1 MFCGIVICSS
11 IFVGLF
17 SLYKQ
22 DLIEKDYLLTSLN
35 DISLKNKE
43 LNKIGIKNRLS
54 LSDKNGMKISSEEDM
69 DGVQDIFDFDV
80 TSNYDED
87 VYFEIYLSEYL
98 FNNLDSRY
106 VKVYLENRDTGESI
120 NLVKGFVPTY
130 YDLLVSSSNSNA
142 AFVGMKFFN
151 LSSLFRSYPI
161 LTEYWKPDA
170 TEIILLMVA
179 SPNLLFD
186 AFVILI
192 NTFLECSGMINSN
205 DI

>member
-1 MFCGIVICSS
+1 MNKFYKQAIGLFCGIVICSS

-22 DLIEKDYLLTSLN
+22 DLIEKDHLLTSLN

-54 LSDKNGMKISSEEDM
+54 LSDKNGMKIDSEEDM

-80 TSNYDED
+80 ASNYDED

-98 FNNLDSRY
+98 FNNLDSKY
-106 VKVYLENRDTGESI
+106 IKVYLENRETGEAI
-120 NLVKGFVPTY
+120 NLVKGLVPTY

-142 AFVGMKFFN
+142 KRLYYGLIKGKEIKKYRLRVW
-151 LSSLFRSYPI
+151 LSDSYP
-161 LTEYWKPDA
+161 LNADKTEYFNMK
-170 TEIILLMVA
+170 LHVKV
-179 SPNLLFD
+179 N
-186 AFVILI
+186 
-192 NTFLECSGMINSN
+192 
-205 DI
+205 

>member
-1 MFCGIVICSS
+1 MNKFYKQAIGLFCGIVICSS

-22 DLIEKDYLLTSLN
+22 DLIEKDRLLTSLN

-54 LSDKNGMKISSEEDM
+54 LSDKNGMKIDSEEDM

-80 TSNYDED
+80 ASNYDED

-98 FNNLDSRY
+98 FNNLDSKY
-106 VKVYLENRDTGESI
+106 IKIYLENRETGEAI
-120 NLVKGFVPTY
+120 NLVKGLVPTY

-142 AFVGMKFFN
+142 KRLYYGLIKGKEIKKYRLRVW
-151 LSSLFRSYPI
+151 LSDSYP
-161 LTEYWKPDA
+161 LNADETEYFNMK
-170 TEIILLMVA
+170 LHVKV
-179 SPNLLFD
+179 N
-186 AFVILI
+186 
-192 NTFLECSGMINSN
+192 
-205 DI
+205 

>member
-1 MFCGIVICSS
+1 MNKFYKQAIGLFCGIVICSS

-22 DLIEKDYLLTSLN
+22 DLIEKDHLLTSLN

-54 LSDKNGMKISSEEDM
+54 LSDKNGMKIDSEEDM

-80 TSNYDED
+80 ASNYDED

-98 FNNLDSRY
+98 FNNLDSKY
-106 VKVYLENRDTGESI
+106 IKIYLENRETGEAI
-120 NLVKGFVPTY
+120 NLVKGLVPTY

-142 AFVGMKFFN
+142 KRLYYGLIKGKEIKKYRLRVW
-151 LSSLFRSYPI
+151 LSDSYP
-161 LTEYWKPDA
+161 LNAEETEYFNMK
-170 TEIILLMVA
+170 LHVKV
-179 SPNLLFD
+179 N
-186 AFVILI
+186 
-192 NTFLECSGMINSN
+192 
-205 DI
+205 

>member
-1 MFCGIVICSS
+1 MNKFYKQAIGLFCGIVICSS

-54 LSDKNGMKISSEEDM
+54 LSDKNGVKISSEEDM

-142 AFVGMKFFN
+142 KRLYYGLIKGKEIKKYRLRVW
-151 LSSLFRSYPI
+151 LSDSYP
-161 LTEYWKPDA
+161 LSADETEYFNMK
-170 TEIILLMVA
+170 LHVKV
-179 SPNLLFD
+179 N
-186 AFVILI
+186 
-192 NTFLECSGMINSN
+192 
-205 DI
+205 

>member
-1 MFCGIVICSS
+1 MNKFYKQAIGLFCGIVICSS

-22 DLIEKDYLLTSLN
+22 DLIEKDHLLTSLN

-54 LSDKNGMKISSEEDM
+54 LSDKNGMKIDSEEDM

-80 TSNYDED
+80 ASNYDED

-98 FNNLDSRY
+98 FNNLDSKY
-106 VKVYLENRDTGESI
+106 IKIYLENRETGEAI

-142 AFVGMKFFN
+142 KRLYYGLIKGKEIKKYRLKVW
-151 LSSLFRSYPI
+151 LSDSYP
-161 LTEYWKPDA
+161 LNADETEYFNMK
-170 TEIILLMVA
+170 LHVKV
-179 SPNLLFD
+179 N
-186 AFVILI
+186 
-192 NTFLECSGMINSN
+192 
-205 DI
+205 

>member
-1 MFCGIVICSS
+1 MNKFYKQAIGLFCGIVICSS

-22 DLIEKDYLLTSLN
+22 DLIEKDHLLTSLN

-54 LSDKNGMKISSEEDM
+54 LSDKNGMKIDSEEDM

-80 TSNYDED
+80 ASNYDED

-98 FNNLDSRY
+98 FNNLDSKY
-106 VKVYLENRDTGESI
+106 IKIYLENRETGEAI
-120 NLVKGFVPTY
+120 NLVKGLVPTY

-142 AFVGMKFFN
+142 KRLYYGLIKGKEIKKYRLRVW
-151 LSSLFRSYPI
+151 LSDSYP
-161 LTEYWKPDA
+161 LNADETEYFNMK
-170 TEIILLMVA
+170 LHVKV
-179 SPNLLFD
+179 N
-186 AFVILI
+186 
-192 NTFLECSGMINSN
+192 
-205 DI
+205 

>member
-1 MFCGIVICSS
+1 MNKFYKQAIGLFCGIVICSS

-22 DLIEKDYLLTSLN
+22 DLIEKDHLLTSLN

-54 LSDKNGMKISSEEDM
+54 LSDKNGMKIDSEEDM

-80 TSNYDED
+80 ASNYDED

-98 FNNLDSRY
+98 FNNLDSKY
-106 VKVYLENRDTGESI
+106 IKIYLENRETGEAI
-120 NLVKGFVPTY
+120 NLVKGIVPTY

-142 AFVGMKFFN
+142 KRLYYGLIKGKEIKKYRLRVW
-151 LSSLFRSYPI
+151 LSDSYP
-161 LTEYWKPDA
+161 LNADETEYFNMK
-170 TEIILLMVA
+170 LHVKV
-179 SPNLLFD
+179 N
-186 AFVILI
+186 
-192 NTFLECSGMINSN
+192 
-205 DI
+205 

>member
-1 MFCGIVICSS
+1 MNKFYKQAIGLFCGIVICSS

-22 DLIEKDYLLTSLN
+22 DLIEKDRLLTSLN

-54 LSDKNGMKISSEEDM
+54 LSDKNGMKIDSEEDM

-80 TSNYDED
+80 ASNYDED

-98 FNNLDSRY
+98 FNNLDSKY
-106 VKVYLENRDTGESI
+106 IKIYLENRETGEAI
-120 NLVKGFVPTY
+120 NLVKGLVPTY

-142 AFVGMKFFN
+142 KRLYYGLIKGKEIKKYRLRVW
-151 LSSLFRSYPI
+151 LSDSYP
-161 LTEYWKPDA
+161 LNANETEYCNMK
-170 TEIILLMVA
+170 LHVKV
-179 SPNLLFD
+179 N
-186 AFVILI
+186 
-192 NTFLECSGMINSN
+192 
-205 DI
+205 

>member
-1 MFCGIVICSS
+1 MNKFYKQAIGLFCGIVICSS

-22 DLIEKDYLLTSLN
+22 DLIEKDRLLTSLN

-54 LSDKNGMKISSEEDM
+54 LSDKNGMKIDSEEDM

-80 TSNYDED
+80 ASNYDED

-98 FNNLDSRY
+98 FNNLDSKY
-106 VKVYLENRDTGESI
+106 IKIYLENRETGEAI
-120 NLVKGFVPTY
+120 NLVKGLVPTY

-142 AFVGMKFFN
+142 KRLYYGLIKGKEIKKYRLRVW
-151 LSSLFRSYPI
+151 LSDSYP
-161 LTEYWKPDA
+161 LNANETEYFNMK
-170 TEIILLMVA
+170 LHVKV
-179 SPNLLFD
+179 N
-186 AFVILI
+186 
-192 NTFLECSGMINSN
+192 
-205 DI
+205 